1 MVDSLLASVSNNGN
15 TIELSASDNGQGL
28 LPRKKEKARE
38 LQRRVKILKGLLIVS
53 SQSKKKFEDKYS
65 LDDDTSVKIDYVKQA
80 TDILDTLD
88 AHDWYESLEKDLK
101 ELEGLLYNNWE
112 DEYGDEMME
121 AYDELIFTINTT
133 TSNGASTPKNIIN
146 TQETDKIYFVH
157 DDNTLSGKETKIH
170 DNIKSNK
177 NIKSNDKALD
187 NVLEATNQNKTKMN
201 CLLCSFETAKI
212 KRSKAK

>member
-1 MVDSLLASVSNNGN
+1 MTSMVDSLLTSVS
-15 TIELSASDNGQGL
+15 TSDNGQGL

-53 SQSKKKFEDKYS
+53 SQSKKQFEAKYS

-80 TDILDTLD
+80 IDILDTLD
-88 AHDWYESLEKDLK
+88 AHDRYKNLERDLE
-101 ELEGLLYNNWE
+101 ELEILLYNNWG

-146 TQETDKIYFVH
+146 TQKTDKIYFVH
-157 DDNTLSGKETKIH
+157 DDNTCSGKETKIH

-177 NIKSNDKALD
+177 NIKANDKTLD
-187 NVLEATNQNKTKMN
+187 NFLEATNHKLNR
-201 CLLCSFETAKI
+201 E
-212 KRSKAK
+212 